1 MSWINNFQLFL
12 FDFDGLLV
20 NTEELHFAAYK
31 AMCKRRGYDLD
42 WSLDRF
48 FGEAHFD
55 STALRDA
62 IYAQFPKLKQ
72 EEPRW
77 EVLYAEK
84 KAAYMEILQDGNLKL
99 MPGVDKLLK
108 RLEKAQI
115 KRCVVTNSTK
125 GQIDFI
131 KGALPEL
138 KSIPYWIMREDYT
151 HPKPDPECYLKAVAK
166 YGKKG
171 DRIIGFEDSMRGF
184 TALEGAGVKGVLIC
198 PLWHPQL
205 KRVAKEK
212 FVHFTSFEEIPEN
225 FSIN

>member
-31 AMCKRRGYDLD
+31 AMCKGRGYDLN

-55 STALRDA
+55 STALRAA
-62 IYAQFPKLKQ
+62 IYVQFPKLKQ

-84 KAAYMEILQDGNLKL
+84 KAAYMQILQGGNLKL

-108 RLEKAQI
+108 SLEKAQI
-115 KRCVVTNSTK
+115 KRCVVTNSTRE
-125 GQIDFI
+125 QIDFI
-131 KGALPEL
+131 KARYPNLNRFPTG
-138 KSIPYWIMREDYT
+138 S
-151 HPKPDPECYLKAVAK
+151 HAK
-166 YGKKG
+166 ITRTPS
-171 DRIIGFEDSMRGF
+171 RIRSAI
-184 TALEGAGVKGVLIC
+184 
-198 PLWHPQL
+198 
-205 KRVAKEK
+205 
-212 FVHFTSFEEIPEN
+212 
-225 FSIN
+225 